1 MTKQLLVYETAVPVN
16 HARHGGWSVEVGG
29 DYGFSRN
36 LNSVPIMAAEFARA
50 ASEYPIVFAG
60 TNEAFMPVVIV
71 GMRGNENLY
80 VNDQGKWLGR
90 YIPAFIRRYPF
101 VFASGD
107 DGSTLTLCIDEA
119 FTGFNQDGRGE
130 RMFDTEGKPTSYV
143 QNVVRFLQGYQAEF
157 ERTRA
162 FCKKLQTLDLLEPM
176 QAEVTTDAGQ
186 FLTLAGFS
194 ALNRSRLKGLP
205 GDTLLDMVKNDELE
219 LTFTHLHSL
228 QNFDALKDRLATP
241 SIATAALQEEAKGA
255 DE

>member
-16 HARHGGWSVEVGG
+16 HARHGEWSVEVGG
-29 DYGFSRN
+29 DYGFTRN

-80 VNDQGKWLGR
+80 VDDQGKWRGR

-130 RMFDTEGKPTSYV
+130 RLFDTEGKPSSYV
-143 QNVVRFLQGYQAEF
+143 QNVLRFLQGYQAEF

-162 FCKKLQTLDLLEPM
+162 FCKKLETLDLLEPM
-176 QAEVTTDAGQ
+176 QAEVTTNTGQ

-194 ALNRSRLKGLP
+194 ALNRGRLKGLP
-205 GDTLLDMVKNDELE
+205 GDTLLDMMKTDELE
-219 LTFTHLHSL
+219 LAFTHLHSL
-228 QNFDALKDRLATP
+228 QNFDALKDRLAIP
-241 SIATAALQEEAKGA
+241 SAAMAEIKEEAKGSDA
-255 DE
+255 